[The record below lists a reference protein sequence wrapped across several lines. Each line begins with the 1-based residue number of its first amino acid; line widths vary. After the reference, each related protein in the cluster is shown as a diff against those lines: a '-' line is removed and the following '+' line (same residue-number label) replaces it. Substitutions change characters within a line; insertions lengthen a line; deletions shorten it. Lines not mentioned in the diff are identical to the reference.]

1 MWPIALIKKKHAPPP
16 PPPTC
21 YCCCVFLLLLFR
33 WRFLFFFP
41 LPLPSSPASLQ
52 PSPQK
57 NSLKKKT
64 KQKIID
70 ILSRDNIAFSAVP
83 TLCTTLSRDQIVAE
97 FRQYSGASPVGEFWI
112 SKQVDSILSQLHA
125 ANVIAQTT
133 NGEYFSPDQ
142 VEKKNLP
149 AKKK

>member
-1 MWPIALIKKKHAPPP
+1 MHP
-16 PPPTC
+16 
-21 YCCCVFLLLLFR
+21 LLLPLLVVVVVFFFFSFFGGDFFFF
-33 WRFLFFFP
+33 FLFLSRLP
-41 LPLPSSPASLQ
+41 LPLSSP
-52 PSPQK
+52 PPKK
-57 NSLKKKT
+57 NSLKKKQ